1 MAGILPLRHSKAV
14 FMSNMGRNYSGNVR
28 AIFEAM
34 LLDPRFK
41 GVKKIWAFNGDFFGA
56 VKKNGKNMLPKD
68 CRIVRYGGLKYYF
81 HMATSG
87 LWIFDTRQEPY
98 LIKRKGN
105 VYFQTWHGT
114 PLKKLGLDI
123 ENLNMAGE
131 NRSVK
136 EYRYAFRLESAK
148 WDYLLVQND
157 FSEEVLPKCFG
168 FKKEVIKAGY
178 PRNDRLVNLM
188 YNRVRTADFQVST
201 DENLAKSANRWAG
214 LVKKIEK
221 GNVAA
226 EPNVQAGADGKNAKK
241 KVLLYAPT
249 WRDDEYLGNGF
260 YRCPKRPDF
269 LKLEQELS
277 DEYRIVVKLHYL
289 VRLQK
294 GDIPESC
301 IRNGFVKV
309 VGNEKDIAELY
320 MRADGLITDYS
331 SVFFDFSVTEKPMF
345 FFCYDLEEYRDELR
359 GFYLDFEKVA
369 PGPISTDEAEL
380 SRDIRKVFGPDKEKW
395 HEKIVDFKKWFNSY
409 DDGRASERVLDILS
423 EHL

>member
-1 MAGILPLRHSKAV
+1 MMSGCLPVRHSKAI

-34 LLDPRFK
+34 LRDSRFK
-41 GVKKIWAFNGDFFGA
+41 DVKKIWAFNGDFLGT
-56 VKKNGKNMLPKD
+56 VKKNGKNMLPKG
-68 CRIVRYGGLKYYF
+68 CRIVRYGGLRYYF
-81 HMATSG
+81 HIATSG

-105 VYFQTWHGT
+105 IYFQAWHGT

-123 ENLNMAGE
+123 ENLNMTGE
-131 NRSVK
+131 KRSVR

-168 FKKEVIKAGY
+168 FKKEVVKAGY
-178 PRNDRLVNLM
+178 PRNDRLVNQM
-188 YNRVRTADFQVST
+188 HDQVKTAEDQT
-201 DENLAKSANRWAG
+201 G
-214 LVKKIEK
+214 
-221 GNVAA
+221 
-226 EPNVQAGADGKNAKK
+226 K

-260 YRCPKRPDF
+260 YRFPKRLDF

-277 DEYRIVVKLHYL
+277 NEYRIVVKLHYL
-289 VRLQK
+289 LKLQK

-301 IRNGFVKV
+301 IKNGFVKV
-309 VGNEKDIAELY
+309 VGNEKDIAALFI
-320 MRADGLITDYS
+320 RADGLITDYS
-331 SVFFDFSVTEKPMF
+331 SVFFYFSVTEKPMF
-345 FFCYDLEEYRDELR
+345 FFCSDLEEYRDELR
-359 GFYLDFEKVA
+359 GFYLDFPKVA
-369 PGPISTDEAEL
+369 PGPISTDEIQL
-380 SRDIRKVFGPDKEKW
+380 IKDIRMVFGPDKEKW

-423 EHL
+423 AHI

>member
-1 MAGILPLRHSKAV
+1 MMSGCLPVRHSKAI

-34 LLDPRFK
+34 LRDSRFK
-41 GVKKIWAFNGDFFGA
+41 DVKKIWAFNGDFLGT
-56 VKKNGKNMLPKD
+56 VKKNGKNMLPKG
-68 CRIVRYGGLKYYF
+68 CRIVRYGGLRYYF
-81 HMATSG
+81 HIATSG

-105 VYFQTWHGT
+105 IYFQAWHGT

-123 ENLNMAGE
+123 ENLNMTGE
-131 NRSVK
+131 KRSVR

-168 FKKEVIKAGY
+168 FKKEVVKAGY
-178 PRNDRLVNLM
+178 PRNDRLVNQM
-188 YNRVRTADFQVST
+188 HDQVKTAEDQT
-201 DENLAKSANRWAG
+201 G
-214 LVKKIEK
+214 
-221 GNVAA
+221 
-226 EPNVQAGADGKNAKK
+226 K

-260 YRCPKRPDF
+260 YRFPKRLDF

-277 DEYRIVVKLHYL
+277 NEYRIVVKLHYL
-289 VRLQK
+289 LKLQK

-301 IRNGFVKV
+301 IKNGFVKV

-320 MRADGLITDYS
+320 IRADGLITDYS

-345 FFCYDLEEYRDELR
+345 FFCSDLEEYRDELR
-359 GFYLDFEKVA
+359 GFYLDFPKVA
-369 PGPISTDEAEL
+369 PGPISTDEIQL
-380 SRDIRKVFGPDKEKW
+380 IKDIRMVFGPDKEKW

-423 EHL
+423 AHI